1 MDSLDDLPVAQTV
14 LSPKEEASL
23 QRLFQDGSS
32 VSPNATSSSNIKLA
46 LACLVGSFVLLVNP
60 WSTGVIEAIPKC
72 KGDFA
77 QLAIKTLIFLIVA
90 YIVLQWIM

>member
-1 MDSLDDLPVAQTV
+1 MDSLDDLPVTQTV

-23 QRLFQDGSS
+23 HRLFQDGSS
-32 VSPNATSSSNIKLA
+32 VSPNATPPSNIKLA
-46 LACLVGSFVLLVNP
+46 LACLVGSFVLLTNP

-72 KGDFA
+72 KGNVA